1 MKITESHNISAII
14 LYTIMCAYSTI
25 AITAYIATS
34 KSDLL
39 STVKLPTSLINY
51 TFTNVSRPTGALWL
65 PAAPSSHNR
74 SLIWYPFNNWR
85 PWKNRIYAFCSYEAH
100 SKNLTVLAE
109 PCGRIPSDGCLNAM
123 LNVSVRRGDPQ
134 RRCEDT
140 VYNPMLYNI
149 PRWGI
154 HVIISGTLRH
164 LSDSQSIIYMGLS
177 TLINKLLISEN
188 CSHST
193 IFPNALRRNLFQTYV
208 TDTQTKDFFT
218 KLKFVRDTN
227 STTFKRYM
235 VNQPPITP
243 RQFSDLTVLMY
254 YLFSFGPS
262 CEIRDLYNEYITSRN
277 STAWTRYGYVNISS
291 LYIPSPFNM
300 TSGNATAPRAPI
312 TGVLEML
319 YLKKF
324 FYRHAGHNLTVHRRP
339 VISLISPGSF
349 TGKGF
354 VTDVF

>member
-1 MKITESHNISAII
+1 MHNILAI
-14 LYTIMCAYSTI
+14 LLCTVMCTYSTI
-25 AITAYIATS
+25 AKAVTISPAQLEILN
-34 KSDLL
+34 KM
-39 STVKLPTSLINY
+39 KLPNSLVNY
-51 TFTNVSRPTGALWL
+51 TFVNVSRTKGITWL
-65 PAAPSSHNR
+65 TAAPFSHNK
-74 SLIWYPFNNWR
+74 SLIWFPFNNWR
-85 PWKNRIYAFCSYEAH
+85 PANERIYGFCSYDAS

-134 RRCEDT
+134 RRCEDK

-149 PRWGI
+149 PRWGV
-154 HVIISGTLRH
+154 HVIISKTLRH

-177 TLINKLLISEN
+177 TLINQLLIVEN

-193 IFPNALRRNLFQTYV
+193 IFPNALQRNLFRTSV
-208 TDTQTKDFFT
+208 SVNQTKEFFQ
-218 KLKFVRDTN
+218 KLKFVRDEN

-291 LYIPSPFNM
+291 LYIKSPFNM
-300 TSGNATAPRAPI
+300 TVGNATAPRAPI

-324 FYRHAGHNLTVHRRP
+324 FYRNAGHNLTVHRRP
-339 VISLISPGSF
+339 VIDLVSPGSF
-349 TGKGF
+349 TSKGF